1 MFDLR
6 SIRLTPGEQHRQ
18 VLPVAIASFTVGG
31 EPYTAQPPVVDADL
45 AVTRLRT
52 GWVFDEKFETE
63 IHGACHRCLEE
74 AVVDLDIEAQ
84 EFHSLDPELAGD
96 DDMTSPYLLADDVL
110 DTDRMASDA
119 VILAMPVQVLC
130 RIDCAGLCPRCGSN
144 LNEGPCNC
152 PPEEPDARWS
162 KLSELLEPD
171 P

>member
-1 MFDLR
+1 MLDLR
-6 SIRLTPGEQHRQ
+6 SIRLTPGEHHRQ
-18 VLPVAIASFTVGG
+18 VLPVAIAGFTVGG
-31 EPYTAQPPVVDADL
+31 EPYAAAPPVVDAEL
-45 AVTRLRT
+45 AITRLRN

-110 DTDRMASDA
+110 DADRMASDA

-130 RIDCAGLCPRCGSN
+130 SVDCAGLCPRCGWN
-144 LNEGPCNC
+144 LNTGPCDC
-152 PPEEPDARWS
+152 PPEQPDQRWS
-162 KLSELLEPD
+162 KLSELL
-171 P
+171 